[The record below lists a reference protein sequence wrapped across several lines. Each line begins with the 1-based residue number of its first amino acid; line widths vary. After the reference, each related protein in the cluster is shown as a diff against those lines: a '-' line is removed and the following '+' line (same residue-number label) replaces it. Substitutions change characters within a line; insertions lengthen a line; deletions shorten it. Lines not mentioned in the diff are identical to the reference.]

1 VCAPSPAPPVALRA
15 RSLRSASPEARGFE
29 PQPGISANPIRAGD
43 RRRSFV
49 LIRKALSGA
58 IRGDNML
65 NRFVRRALALASLAP
80 ALAFAQPQAKQIDIP
95 AGNLVT
101 ALDSLARQTGAQFVY
116 SADQMSNLHTRGTRG
131 QMSAQQALDDL
142 LAGTGYAARTD
153 ASGALVI
160 VKVAPKPATSAP
172 APAAAQPATEP
183 SKTLEQVVVTGSRI
197 PRTQI
202 EGPAPVVAITAQDIQ
217 QRGFTSVP
225 DLMTS
230 LTQNL
235 GALDNNQYTNGF
247 SPGAQAVD
255 LRGLGPNHTL
265 VLVNG
270 RRIADYPQ
278 SYGGNSNFTDIS
290 NIPTALIERV
300 EVLSGSASAVYGSDA
315 MSGVI
320 NFILK
325 KKVDGTT
332 IDYRAGGTQHGGG
345 GSQRLDITSG
355 FSKGKFD
362 VVYGLELVDKHPLW
376 AFQRSYTDSR
386 LDSPADPSDIIPSR
400 NFVREDI
407 DGYYIDPGKATC
419 DRLSYLDH
427 GSMIYASRA
436 GYGYD
441 PVTGDDIDGHYCGT
455 YADVGYGT
463 LENSRKM
470 ANFFGSATYH
480 FNSFTD
486 LYLDVLAGTSPQNS
500 YNTPL
505 HWYNCEP
512 LNGDCTDTPFY
523 NTATSQ
529 VELWGRSYFT
539 LDENGGLTPGM
550 IRNINNTL
558 SLNTGIKG
566 TLGPDSDWNYEA
578 NFEHSQNQLES
589 KWPALVAA
597 RAQALYLGPSLGV
610 DPDSGYQMYYAPPD
624 RLYTPL
630 TVAQF
635 RSITNDST
643 DHDKSRAENWS
654 LTVTNTNLFKLPAGP
669 VGFAGI
675 AEYGNSYFGLK
686 ADPMSLDGSYYG
698 LHNTD
703 AVGSRS
709 HAAIGYEFSVPVF
722 SQLTLTTAGRYD
734 RYSYGDTD
742 AGKFTYALGF
752 EYRPI
757 ESLLLRGSLS
767 TGFRAPDLS
776 YLYAGMSGSSSG
788 GTDYWQCLEANPTF
802 SASDCSPD
810 YDVDYNG
817 RSHGSTALKDETS
830 KSLTYGFVWAP
841 TRNFDINADYYRIK
855 INNEVVYQDSDT
867 ILREEADCRL
877 GQLDINSAFCQQVI
891 SQVVR
896 NSATAAFNPNGVT
909 SVLVLPINA
918 AVDQTSGVDLN
929 AHYRLD
935 AQRFGTFDFNFGATY
950 VIMHKTQLGVDSPV
964 DNELTDLYYWLIPRT
979 KANASVT
986 WNYHDFTTTLYG
998 SRLGGIP
1005 NYDGTQRMGPTFLY
1019 NATFGYR
1026 VAPGINV
1033 SLIVDNLFDS
1043 RPPRDTTWT
1052 SYPYYSRNW
1061 FSAVGRAYYVQMS
1074 LKFGGKHGI

>member
-1 VCAPSPAPPVALRA
+1 MFKPFA
-15 RSLRSASPEARGFE
+15 RC
-29 PQPGISANPIRAGD
+29 
-43 RRRSFV
+43 V
-49 LIRKALSGA
+49 LC
-58 IRGDNML
+58 
-65 NRFVRRALALASLAP
+65 LALLSP
-80 ALAFAQPQAKQIDIP
+80 ALAFAQAAQIDVP
-95 AGNLVT
+95 AGNLVAGLD
-101 ALDSLARQTGAQFVY
+101 ALAHQTGMQFVY
-116 SADQMSNLHTRGTRG
+116 SADQLDGLRTRGAHG
-131 QMSAQQALDDL
+131 QLAPQQALAEL
-142 LAGTGYAARTD
+142 LAGTGYHARND
-153 ASGALVI
+153 PSGAVVI
-160 VKVAPKPATSAP
+160 VKDEARQAAPASSAP
-172 APAAAQPATEP
+172 AARAEAQPG
-183 SKTLEQVVVTGSRI
+183 KTLEEVVVTGSRI
-197 PRTQI
+197 PRSQI
-202 EGPAPVVAITAQDIQ
+202 EGPAPVVTITAQDIA
-217 QRGFTSVP
+217 QRGFANVP

-235 GALDNNQYTNGF
+235 GALDNNQYTDGF

-290 NIPTALIERV
+290 NIPTALIDRV
-300 EVLSGSASAVYGSDA
+300 EILSGSASAVYGSDA

-362 VVYGLELVDKHPLW
+362 VVYGLEFVDKHPLW

-386 LDSPADPSDIIPSR
+386 LDSPADPSKIIASR
-400 NFVREDI
+400 NFVRTDVYG
-407 DGYYIDPGKATC
+407 DYLDPGQATC
-419 DRLSYLDH
+419 NSLSYLDQ
-427 GSMIYASRA
+427 GSITYASRP
-436 GYGYD
+436 GYAADGGPGY
-441 PVTGDDIDGHYCGT
+441 YCGSYT
-455 YADVGYGT
+455 DVGYGT
-463 LENSRKM
+463 LENGRKM

-480 FNSFTD
+480 FNSYTD
-486 LYLDVLAGTSPQNS
+486 LYGDVLAGTSHQDS

-505 HWYNCEP
+505 QWYNCEP
-512 LNGDCTDTPFY
+512 LNGDCADTPFY
-523 NTATSQ
+523 NTATGQ
-529 VELWGRSYFT
+529 IEQWGRQYFT
-539 LDENGGLTPGM
+539 INENGGFKPGE
-550 IRNINNTL
+550 IRNINNTI

-566 TLGPDSDWNYEA
+566 TFGADSDWNYEA
-578 NFEHSQNQLES
+578 NFEHSQNTLEE

-597 RAQALYLGPSLGV
+597 KAQALYLGPSLGEYYLDGV
-610 DPDSGYQMYYAPPD
+610 DTGYQMYNAPTG

-635 RSITNDST
+635 RSITQDSI

-654 LTVTNTNLFKLPAGP
+654 LTLTNTNLFKLPAGP

-686 ADPMSLDGSYYG
+686 ADPLSLDGSYYG

-709 HAAIGYEFSVPVF
+709 HAAIGYEFSIPVF
-722 SQLTLTTAGRYD
+722 SKLTVTTAGRYD
-734 RYSYGDTD
+734 RYMYSDTTS
-742 AGKFTYALGF
+742 GKFTYALGL

-757 ESLLLRGSLS
+757 QSLLLRGSYS

-788 GTDYWQCLEANPTF
+788 GTDYYQCRLLY
-802 SASDCSPD
+802 PD
-810 YDVDYNG
+810 TGPDFFDNCPLGDVSFNG

-830 KSLTYGFVWAP
+830 KSLTYGFVFAP
-841 TRNFDINADYYRIK
+841 TPNLDVSADYYRIK
-855 INNEVVYQDSDT
+855 LKNEVVYQDSDT

-877 GQLDINSAFCQQVI
+877 GQLDINSSFCQQVI

-896 NSATAAFNPNGVT
+896 NPPTALFNPNGIT

-918 AVDQTSGVDLN
+918 AIDQTSGVDLN
-929 AHYRLD
+929 AHYRVNTER
-935 AQRFGTFDFNFGATY
+935 AGTFDLNFGATY
-950 VIMHKTQLGVDSPV
+950 VIMHKTQLSTDSPV
-964 DNELTDLYYWLIPRT
+964 DNELTDLFTWLVPRT

-986 WNYHDFTTTLYG
+986 WNFHDFTTTLYG

-1005 NYDGTQRMGPTFLY
+1005 NYEGTQRMGPTFLY
-1019 NATFGYR
+1019 NLTMGYK
-1026 VAPGINV
+1026 VTPDINV
-1033 SLIVDNLFDS
+1033 SLAVDNLFDA

-1061 FSAVGRAYYVQMS
+1061 FSAVGRAYFVEMS
-1074 LKFGGKHGI
+1074 MKLGGNHSL

>member
-1 VCAPSPAPPVALRA
+1 MFKPLMRCVLCLALLSPALV
-15 RSLRSASPEARGFE
+15 
-29 PQPGISANPIRAGD
+29 
-43 RRRSFV
+43 
-49 LIRKALSGA
+49 
-58 IRGDNML
+58 
-65 NRFVRRALALASLAP
+65 
-80 ALAFAQPQAKQIDIP
+80 FAQTAQIDVP

-101 ALDSLARQTGAQFVY
+101 ALDALAHQTGVQFVY
-116 SADQMSNLHTRGTRG
+116 SADQLDGLRTRGAHG
-131 QMSAQQALDDL
+131 QLAPQQALAEL
-142 LAGTGYAARTD
+142 LAGTGYHACND
-153 ASGALVI
+153 PSGAVVI
-160 VKVAPKPATSAP
+160 VKDEARQTPPASSAP
-172 APAAAQPATEP
+172 APRAETQP
-183 SKTLEQVVVTGSRI
+183 SKTLEEVVVTGSRI
-197 PRTQI
+197 PRSQI
-202 EGPAPVVAITAQDIQ
+202 EGPAPVVTITAQDIQ
-217 QRGFTSVP
+217 RRGFANVP

-235 GALDNNQYTNGF
+235 GALDNNQYTDGF

-290 NIPTALIERV
+290 NIPTALIDRV
-300 EVLSGSASAVYGSDA
+300 EILSGSASAVYGSDA
-315 MSGVI
+315 ISGVI

-362 VVYGLELVDKHPLW
+362 AVFGVELVDKHPLW

-419 DRLSYLDH
+419 DKLSYLDK
-427 GSMIYASRA
+427 GTMTYASRA

-441 PVTGDDIDGHYCGT
+441 PVTGDDIDGHYCGS

-463 LENSRKM
+463 LENGRKM

-480 FNSFTD
+480 FNDFTD
-486 LYLDVLAGTSPQNS
+486 LYVDMLAGTSHQDS

-505 HWYNCEP
+505 RWYNCEP

-523 NTATSQ
+523 NTATNQ
-529 VELWGRSYFT
+529 LELWGRDYFT
-539 LDENGGLTPGM
+539 IEENGGFQPGF

-558 SLNTGIKG
+558 SLNTGIRG
-566 TLGPDSDWNYEA
+566 TFGSESDWNYEA
-578 NFEHSQNQLES
+578 NFEHSQNTLEE

-597 RAQALYLGPSLGV
+597 KAQALYLGPSLGI

-643 DHDKSRAENWS
+643 DHDKSRTENWS
-654 LTVTNTNLFKLPAGP
+654 FTLTNTDLFKLPAGP
-669 VGFAGI
+669 VGFAGV

-709 HAAIGYEFSVPVF
+709 HAAVGYEFSIPVF
-722 SQLTLTTAGRYD
+722 SKLTVTTAGRYD
-734 RYSYGDTD
+734 RYEYSDTS
-742 AGKFTYALGF
+742 AGKFTYALGI
-752 EYRPI
+752 EYRPFQ
-757 ESLLLRGSLS
+757 SLLLRGSLA

-802 SASDCSPD
+802 SPSDCSPD

-817 RSHGSTALKDETS
+817 RSHGSTTLKDETS
-830 KSLTYGFVWAP
+830 KSFTYGFVFAP
-841 TRNFDINADYYRIK
+841 TPSFDVSADYYRIK
-855 INNEVVYQDSDT
+855 LNNEVVYQDSDT

-877 GQLDINSAFCQQVI
+877 GPLDINSSFCQQVI

-896 NSATAAFNPNGVT
+896 NPANAPFNPNGIT

-918 AVDQTSGVDLN
+918 AVDETSGVDLN
-929 AHYRLD
+929 AHYRL
-935 AQRFGTFDFNFGATY
+935 ATARAGTFDFNFGATY
-950 VIMHKTQLGVDSPV
+950 VAMHKTKLSPDSPV

-986 WNYHDFTTTLYG
+986 WNYRDFTTTLYG

-1019 NATFGYR
+1019 NLTMGYK
-1026 VAPGINV
+1026 VTPGINV
-1033 SLIVDNLFDS
+1033 SLTVDNLFDA

-1061 FSAVGRAYYVQMS
+1061 FSAVGRAYFVEMS
-1074 LKFGGKHGI
+1074 MKLGGTRGM